1 TYSRGNIKGL
11 AMNVLKYQVFS
22 EAIKEHPKH
31 EADIKTRYFFQQ
43 AAEIRNEAELHTLF
57 PLAVKGD
64 NGLSTLL
71 SFANGKLIFDGQF
84 NYEGNFVLSNS
95 IQAGKKYKRE
105 A

>member
-1 TYSRGNIKGL
+1 
-11 AMNVLKYQVFS
+11 MNVLQYQVFA
-22 EAIKEHPKH
+22 EAISEHPKL
-31 EADIKTRYFFQQ
+31 EADIKALYCFLQD
-43 AAEIRNEAELHTLF
+43 AEIRNDAELHTLF

-71 SFANGKLIFDGQF
+71 SFANGKLIFD
-84 NYEGNFVLSNS
+84 NFVLSNS

>member
-1 TYSRGNIKGL
+1 
-11 AMNVLKYQVFS
+11 MNVLQYQVFA
-22 EAIKEHPKH
+22 EAISEHPKL
-31 EADIKTRYFFQQ
+31 EADIKALYCFLQD
-43 AAEIRNEAELHTLF
+43 AEIRNEAELHTLF